1 MTVSKSTQVKIKAAS
16 LISDTIGGIS
26 KSHCPHTLMYHSV
39 SASLNDSF
47 NDIYSISLKHFKEQM
62 SYLTSNNKHIIPFS
76 CFSSDGNAISLT
88 FDDGYQDTLDIV
100 APILQ
105 ENNMPF
111 TVFVTPEFVKSNN
124 RQYLNKNTLK
134 QLSQYNNCHIGAH
147 GFSHVRLTEC
157 SQKKLYSELIKSKIW
172 LEDLLQKPVETMSYP
187 HGAVNQY
194 VRDAAEDAGYKVAA
208 SSRPGGNCSDIA
220 DKLCMNRT
228 DIWSTDCI
236 NTFSSKVEGRWDWTR
251 FFIK

>member
-1 MTVSKSTQVKIKAAS
+1 MTVSKLTQVKIKSAS
-16 LISDTIGGIS
+16 LISDTIGGIARS
-26 KSHCPHTLMYHSV
+26 RCSHTLMYHSV
-39 SASLNDSF
+39 SASLNNSF
-47 NDIYSISLKHFKEQM
+47 NDIYSISLKHFKEQIN
-62 SYLTSNNKHIIPFS
+62 YLILNNKCIVPFS
-76 CFSSDGNAISLT
+76 CFPSDSNTISLT

-105 ENNMPF
+105 ENNVPF

-124 RQYLNKNTLK
+124 RKYLNKNTLQ

-157 SQKKLYSELIKSKIW
+157 SQKKLYNELTKSKLW

-187 HGAVNQY
+187 HGAVDRY
-194 VRDAAEDAGYKVAA
+194 VRDAVEDTGYKVAA
-208 SSRPGGNCSDIA
+208 SSRPGGNCPDVV
-220 DKLCMNRT
+220 DKLWMNRT